1 MTVNP
6 AEQIFE
12 EMLPY
17 LEIPDAQTGGSQLL
31 KDKGIT
37 INAAFADYAQPADN
51 PINVREL
58 GMRVRMEYLFS
69 TVAKRIAQWS

>member
-17 LEIPDAQTGGSQLL
+17 LEIPDAQTSGSQLL

-51 PINVREL
+51 PINVENLACGCGWNIYFHGSQENRP
-58 GMRVRMEYLFS
+58 M
-69 TVAKRIAQWS
+69 A